1 MESEPQHIYH
11 ASPSCLSSTSVSP
24 QCKQTSQ
31 EKQTGWSILCCLFHY
46 KSYRVSDT
54 KRGESL
60 ETDQGRCP
68 FQTVRKDAVNANSS
82 LHSESDQAL
91 DRLMGKGLM
100 KARRQRGHS
109 SSGAHTAEALLCSGL
124 GVTLFPRHGT
134 RRGVVQTSGA
144 APAWPLCPS
153 HAPSVAS
160 SFLPC
165 AVRAVVLY
173 LKATLRELCICAWTR
188 RRKRSDWIYR
198 GLPVWAGVRPE
209 QGSQGLVPGPWAK
222 GEARVLGREPLPAVH
237 TGKVKRFLPFSLS
250 LKTIS
255 NPVDNWLALTV
266 EELAES

>member
-1 MESEPQHIYH
+1 MHLPVAYPPLALALNVSKRHRKSKQGDQ
-11 ASPSCLSSTSVSP
+11 SCAVSST
-24 QCKQTSQ
+24 TRA
-31 EKQTGWSILCCLFHY
+31 TGYQI
-46 KSYRVSDT
+46 R
-54 KRGESL
+54 RAGESL
-60 ETDQGRCP
+60 ETDQGRCS

-91 DRLMGKGLM
+91 DRPMGKGLM

-134 RRGVVQTSGA
+134 RRRVMQTSGA

-173 LKATLRELCICAWTR
+173 LKATLRELCICA
-188 RRKRSDWIYR
+188 
-198 GLPVWAGVRPE
+198 
-209 QGSQGLVPGPWAK
+209 
-222 GEARVLGREPLPAVH
+222 
-237 TGKVKRFLPFSLS
+237 
-250 LKTIS
+250 
-255 NPVDNWLALTV
+255 
-266 EELAES
+266 